1 MFHDLVSMAFMLAQN
16 SQEKS
21 ATIIGL
27 TLFAGFMFFLFV
39 DTLIKGKFVP
49 KKGPVKKFVLFLSIM
64 AFIIVIMLFIFYK

>member
-1 MFHDLVSMAFMLAQN
+1 MFHDIVSLAFMLAQN

-49 KKGPVKKFVLFLSIM
+49 KTGPVKKFVLFLSIM